1 VLSPSPLECVA
12 QEGCRKGDNLHF
24 FFSGNRVLL
33 CTLGWSLT
41 HDCPASASLVCAG
54 ITAVCH
60 TQLEFKDL
68 FLNFNLFSTNGK
80 GVFVLL
86 CVVVTTKCD
95 LCGCKGNQHISD
107 KGPLGSCFKC
117 GKEGHWAKACPNP
130 TPPSWPCQRCHACGH
145 WAIDCPSSW
154 WGVRQSSCS
163 SPDFIGLAT
172 DD

>member
-1 VLSPSPLECVA
+1 VA

-86 CVVVTTKCD
+86 CVVVITKCD
-95 LCGCKGNQHISD
+95 LCGCKGMVVLEHKMTNVFMSNLSREAS
-107 KGPLGSCFKC
+107 PWAFLGQSHKS
-117 GKEGHWAKACPNP
+117 GKHELLFVIAPKK
-130 TPPSWPCQRCHACGH
+130 
-145 WAIDCPSSW
+145 
-154 WGVRQSSCS
+154 
-163 SPDFIGLAT
+163 
-172 DD
+172 